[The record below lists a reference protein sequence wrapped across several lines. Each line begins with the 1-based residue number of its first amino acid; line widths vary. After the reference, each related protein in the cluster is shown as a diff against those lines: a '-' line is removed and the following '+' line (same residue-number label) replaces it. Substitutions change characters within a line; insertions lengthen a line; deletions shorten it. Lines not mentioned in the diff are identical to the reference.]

1 MEETLGGDA
10 ENHPSPDNSTE
21 DALVSL
27 LFRFLYSVLDF
38 ETEISRRTTRFFS
51 TKQTYTRTLCVSSF
65 EATLRI
71 SCISLASTNA
81 ISSNPSKPRD
91 FLDRLKRFLNRDKDR
106 DLITRARVII
116 LRAYKDS

>member
-21 DALVSL
+21 DTLVSL

-81 ISSNPSKPRD
+81 VSSNPSKPRD

>member
-81 ISSNPSKPRD
+81 VSSNPSRPRD

>member
-71 SCISLASTNA
+71 SCISLASTDA
-81 ISSNPSKPRD
+81 VSSNPSKPRD

>member
-51 TKQTYTRTLCVSSF
+51 TKQTYTRTLCFSSF

-81 ISSNPSKPRD
+81 VSSNPSKPRD

>member
-81 ISSNPSKPRD
+81 VSSNPSKPRD